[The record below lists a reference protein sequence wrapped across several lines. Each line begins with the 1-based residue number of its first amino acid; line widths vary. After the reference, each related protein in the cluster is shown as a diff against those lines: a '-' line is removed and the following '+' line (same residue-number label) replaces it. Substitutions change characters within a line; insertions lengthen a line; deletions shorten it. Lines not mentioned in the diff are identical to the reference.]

1 MEGRQPTPCHLQ
13 FSLLCR
19 DHYID
24 SMIQLQPWWPIKC
37 HFINDFARDI
47 PAQVTRPRVV
57 EMHTDYPVSCDIK
70 ITKKKKLE
78 ILTER
83 DFAFIYS
90 LLNYKM
96 NT

>member
-70 ITKKKKLE
+70 ITKKKNLK
-78 ILTER
+78 
-83 DFAFIYS
+83 S
-90 LLNYKM
+90 
-96 NT
+96 